1 MDTRDL
7 EEVGFFSIDPFRCS
21 KDSHFACLFLSVD
34 EAGGYKAFARTHP
47 NTCDMCEIV
56 CGQLVNIIIREKASF
71 LSQKGRLRA
80 AKWHL
85 VILKSKETGLR
96 DGILKSK
103 GMMNQQGKIDIF
115 MHLEIVSQWFFPVE
129 SSALCIFSHGFMTKL
144 CTDNVEHFILLFLV
158 QIHLAAQTD

>member
-1 MDTRDL
+1 MVDTRDL
-7 EEVGFFSIDPFRCS
+7 EEVGVFFIDPLQIHILLVS
-21 KDSHFACLFLSVD
+21 FLLLTRQVGIRRLH
-34 EAGGYKAFARTHP
+34 ERIQIRVT
-47 NTCDMCEIV
+47 CEIV
-56 CGQLVNIIIREKASF
+56 CGQLVNIIMREKASF

-103 GMMNQQGKIDIF
+103 GMMNQQGKRDIF
-115 MHLEIVSQWFFPVE
+115 MHLEIVSQWLFPVE

-144 CTDNVEHFILLFLV
+144 CIDNVEHLILLFLV